1 MKKICAVVI
10 GGFLSV
16 LPADFS
22 HAVDEAIAS
31 IHSSRPHDEYPA
43 REQELTERERAWL
56 ETFYKGNM
64 LADGWERV
72 TEEILDKTPLEM
84 QEEQKKVLEI
94 LGEKIGRE
102 WCRDNRVRRIDTR
115 MLRQWGE
122 KLKQAAGEDSR
133 KLAETIREIDQ
144 KVNEILN

>member
-10 GGFLSV
+10 AGFLSV
-16 LPADFS
+16 LLADYS
-22 HAVDEAIAS
+22 HAVDEAVAS
-31 IHSSRPHDEYPA
+31 IHSSRSHDEHPA

-72 TEEILDKTPLEM
+72 TEEILSKTPREM
-84 QEEQKKVLEI
+84 QEEQKKVLEV

-102 WCRDNRVRRIDTR
+102 WCRDNQVRRIDTR

-122 KLKQAAGEDSR
+122 KLKQAAEEDPR
-133 KLAETIREIDQ
+133 KLAETIRKIDQ